1 MEFFAQI
8 NKAVIPEELQKQLQ
22 IEDIPRYCSFVS
34 EVRPDGENGLE
45 MISFWGVH
53 TVQRELIRG
62 GVRFTL
68 PGCPNVMSWTITSG
82 LPPEPDAVVIHCV
95 INRRE
100 HDPDFIESLEGFVE
114 DWRAGLA
121 SGL

>member
-8 NKAVIPEELQKQLQ
+8 DRPVSPEDLQQRLQ
-22 IEDIPRYCSFVS
+22 IEDIPRFCSFVS
-34 EVRPDGENGLE
+34 EVRPDSDNGLE
-45 MISFWGVH
+45 MLSFWGVH

-68 PGCPNVMSWTITSG
+68 PGCPNVMSWTITAG
-82 LPPEPDAVVIHCV
+82 LPPEPDAIVIHCV